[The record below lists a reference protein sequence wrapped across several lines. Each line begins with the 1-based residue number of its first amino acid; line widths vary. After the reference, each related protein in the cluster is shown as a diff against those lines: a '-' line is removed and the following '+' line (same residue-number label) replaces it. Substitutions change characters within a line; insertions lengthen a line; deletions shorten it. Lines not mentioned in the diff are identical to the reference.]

1 MSVEWPDLLIDLK
14 LLYSSPNDGTRNGG
28 WREGARNT
36 KSLRPYLMVIF
47 YNLFYKTREAC
58 TGSTSTTHCVLIW
71 CYYPFPGG
79 DKLTQ
84 LEKRAKRRAIRQLH
98 DAVVKNNVSL
108 VEELMCP
115 ELDVNFHY
123 GGQTA
128 LQLAVLKGF
137 EDICQVL
144 INHEGDVDKANA
156 ENNSL
161 LNMAAWKGYSNI
173 VQMLVSHGAELNT
186 SNNYGATSLNTAAY
200 RGYPT
205 ITQILIDAG
214 AFIDKP
220 NLRQQTPLFLSCKR
234 GHHSVA
240 KLLIEAGCDL
250 NWSDVERKSP
260 LIAADEK
267 GHSRIVQLLVDS
279 GIFPKIFFI
288 LRSKYIQLCNF
299 TIYNYLILKD
309 TEWKFVF
316 QNYYRVSHFIHIFI
330 RGSPHFTFL
339 LLEVRL

>member
-1 MSVEWPDLLIDLK
+1 MK
-14 LLYSSPNDGTRNGG
+14 SSTAIFGGHIFMARFTRP
-28 WREGARNT
+28 EGHVPGPLM
-36 KSLRPYLMVIF
+36 LRI
-47 YNLFYKTREAC
+47 
-58 TGSTSTTHCVLIW
+58 CVFHW
-71 CYYPFPGG
+71 CFYPFPGG

-98 DAVVKNNVSL
+98 DAVVKNNLAL
-108 VEELMCP
+108 VEELMSP
-115 ELDVNFHY
+115 ELDVDFHY

-144 INHEGDVDKANA
+144 INHEADVDKAIA
-156 ENNSL
+156 ENNCL

-186 SNNYGATSLNTAAY
+186 SNSHGSTSLNTAAY

-220 NLRQQTPLFLSCKR
+220 NLQQQTPLFVSCKR
-234 GHHSVA
+234 GHYSVA
-240 KLLIEAGCDL
+240 KLLIEAVCDL
-250 NWSDVERKSP
+250 NWADVERKSP
-260 LIAADEK
+260 LFAAAEK

-279 GIFPKIFFI
+279 GIFPKI
-288 LRSKYIQLCNF
+288 KNF
-299 TIYNYLILKD
+299 NYTYNGTLNLILNVYSI
-309 TEWKFVF
+309 T
-316 QNYYRVSHFIHIFI
+316 
-330 RGSPHFTFL
+330 
-339 LLEVRL
+339 